1 MEVKGG
7 TIMMKEEYHVF
18 QGMSRGN
25 HQIKQDS
32 KFLWDA
38 HNIRITD
45 RGDNTGLSITNEKG
59 TELIHSVTGHY
70 LGHCVLNEH
79 LVIFSRSLDG
89 SINHIKRVSIN
100 DSGKVIS
107 ITLYSGSLG
116 FDATLSTPIEA
127 IGVYENELIQKVYWT
142 DGINQ
147 PRVIN
152 ITKPELKGEEIVE
165 GKDYSYL
172 YPRGSFDF
180 VRRLNLNE
188 DVEVK
193 RIEGN
198 GMFSPGTIQYAF
210 SYFNKYEQET
220 KIFYTTPINYIS
232 HLDRGGS
239 PEDKI
244 ANSFEIKIENPDKNF
259 EYIRIYS
266 IHRTSIDAVPTVKIV
281 EDVPVPKAKEDE
293 VVKVVFTDDGTKGST
308 IDPTLLLYV
317 GGREFIAG
325 CIASK
330 DNTLFLGNIKLP
342 DKQITELKGELQ
354 KSNNYSLVDLEL
366 PSVSEDITNEATY
379 YSYNSQLL
387 KGYTAGFKANEKYR
401 LGVQVQTANGE
412 WSDPIHIKDDVLND
426 SFVTNGARHSK
437 SIVFT
442 NAAALR
448 NTYKVKRI
456 RACVVFP
463 KTYERD
469 IICQGVLCPTV
480 FNVGHR
486 STESPY
492 AESSW
497 FFRPATNL
505 EDTTKI
511 TGHGS
516 IIEYRHNKPLFTG
529 KNTGAEIQNMIEGEI
544 SPDKISGKE
553 INKYSPYYFIDE
565 NIVTFHS
572 PDIEFDTNL
581 SNFDWSGV
589 KLRIT
594 GMAQLGAISGDIDI
608 QTETPA
614 AKISNG
620 FNHKTEGYSTKWE
633 TTINGGL
640 ISGYFYNSGVI
651 KNDYSVN
658 ENGVISFLVYPW
670 HRSGSLNND
679 TARTEGTDKEK
690 SSIRT
695 AVLSKKVIS
704 NLKFFSKN
712 IPVWSGTPE
721 KYDIWESK
729 ISTPQLFNSN
739 ELDISKIHISYLGS
753 DVPYMGNIDSLLT
766 SSIEYPIFTAS
777 GGELPD
783 MIETGNDPVR
793 IKYKSSPHLVFT
805 LNSDVSGNKIKL
817 LPRHSSIR
825 DVNEPD
831 IILPNWVNVQY
842 SDYNGEIETPNEG
855 DIVYLGFGAFK
866 QADSSYAETVTSSII
881 DKDSPNINLKDGVYA
896 YDFAVSPDGYTNL
909 SALTLGVKKTSPG
922 NDQSMW
928 DYNVVTNISDDTE
941 VHLRPRVTKTKY
953 PTRQYLGIPVTDWK
967 SIPNEDY
974 YIYIGN
980 ERTFRVKNQN
990 VSSGQ
995 DRFPNFYYHILEEK
1009 SKNRSKVKSANT
1021 GSFSVDRSPLTTGSQ
1036 EEDNKVPP
1044 YLLLAEL
1051 VRTVPEDIKFG
1062 GNSEEALKNNLWIP
1076 AGSPVSIKET
1086 DTSVSV
1092 PFEFGDTW
1100 YSRYDCLKT
1109 YPFTKEDENQIV
1121 EIGSFMCE
1129 TRVNIDGRYDRNR
1142 GLTSNLNIT
1151 PQNFNLLNNVYSQK
1165 DNFFNYRILDK
1176 DYYKQNVFANQ
1187 VTWSKEKH
1195 AGEDI
1200 DTWTDITLASTLDMD
1215 GNKGKVNSIKE
1226 WNGTL
1231 LCFQDRAISKINFN
1245 DRVQIPVSDGTPIEI
1260 TNGYKVDG
1268 KTTISDIIGCL
1279 NKWSIVT
1286 TPRGVYFIDT
1296 TSGSIYLFNGESP
1309 INLSQSKGMDWWV
1322 KSWANKPWVPESNT
1336 VDTPVSIRS
1345 FYDSIYEDVYFIP
1358 SFNNTVNSE
1367 KEALC
1372 YSEKLGQFTSF
1383 MYFDDNYALANFNN
1397 SLLCLNAGGQG
1408 RTNILKYGTGPYND
1422 FFGITKDW
1430 SFSFI
1435 SNDNPNYTKVFDTID
1450 LKADQYSEGTLLN
1463 SCPVTSIGVS
1473 NEYQKAQVEFNDRT
1487 MRKKFRI
1494 WRGQIPRNSGTMQR
1508 IRNPWTM
1515 ITLGGKGDGSNA
1527 IVHDVT
1533 VHYTI

>member
-1 MEVKGG
+1 
-7 TIMMKEEYHVF
+7 MKEEYHVF

-244 ANSFEIKIENPDKNF
+244 SNSFEIKIENPDKNF

-342 DKQITELKGELQ
+342 DKQITALKKELQ
-354 KSNNYSLVDLEL
+354 DENNYSLVDLEL
-366 PSVSEDITNEATY
+366 PSVSEDITERTY
-379 YSYNSQLL
+379 YSYKNQLPN
-387 KGYTAGFKANEKYR
+387 GYTAGFKANERYR
-401 LGVQVQTANGE
+401 LGVQVQTADGE
-412 WSDPIHIKDDVLND
+412 WSEPIYIKDDILNE

-437 SIVFT
+437 SIVFS
-442 NAAALR
+442 NNPKNPENKIIEHLR
-448 NTYKVKRI
+448 DTYKVKRI
-456 RACVVFP
+456 RACAVFP
-463 KTYERD
+463 RTYERD
-469 IICQGVLCPTV
+469 VICQGVLCPTV
-480 FNVGHR
+480 FNVGDR

-492 AESSW
+492 AASSW
-497 FFRPATNL
+497 FFRPATDLSN
-505 EDTTKI
+505 EEHVVTSY
-511 TGHGS
+511 GS
-516 IIEYRHNKPLFTG
+516 KIEYRHNKPLFMG
-529 KNTGAEIQNMIEGEI
+529 HNTGAEVQNMIITNVNKGGEYLPI
-544 SPDKISGKE
+544 SDPYE
-553 INKYSPYYFIDE
+553 IKANNFDRCRPYYFVDE
-565 NIVTFHS
+565 NILTFHS
-572 PDIEFDTNL
+572 PDIEFDDQF
-581 SNFDWSGV
+581 SNFDWSGT
-589 KLRIT
+589 KLRII
-594 GMAQLGAISGDIDI
+594 GMAQLGAIAGDIDI

-614 AKISNG
+614 AYTSSNTLG
-620 FNHKTEGYSTKWE
+620 FNHKTTGY
-633 TTINGGL
+633 TTGTNTTANGGL
-640 ISGYFYNSGVI
+640 VSQYSYYSGVI
-651 KNDYSVN
+651 NSDYTI
-658 ENGVISFLVYPW
+658 GTTRTFMVYPW

-679 TARTEGTDKEK
+679 TQRAPGTDGKEAT
-690 SSIRT
+690 RT

-712 IPVWSGTPE
+712 VQVWRGNST
-721 KYDIWESK
+721 YESE
-729 ISTPQLFNSN
+729 ISTPQLFNNN
-739 ELDISKIHISYLGS
+739 ELDLVKVHLSYLNK

-766 SSIEYPIFTAS
+766 SSDKYPIYDST
-777 GGELPD
+777 GELSD
-783 MIETGNDPVR
+783 NEIQDGNDPVR
-793 IKYKSSPHLVFT
+793 IKYKSSPHLVFA
-805 LNSDVSGNKIKL
+805 LESDSAGSIKL
-817 LPRHSSIR
+817 LPRHQSIKEKS
-825 DVNEPD
+825 EPD
-831 IILPNWVNVQY
+831 IMLPNWI
-842 SDYNGEIETPNEG
+842 DIEYTGKPKEPSTG
-855 DIVYLGFGAFK
+855 DIAYLNFGAFK
-866 QADSSYAETVTSSII
+866 IADDVGESAATYSII
-881 DKDSPNINLKDGVYA
+881 SGDDTKLAEGVYA
-896 YDFAVSPDGYTNL
+896 YDCAVNDSYYGKISSPL
-909 SALTLGVKKTSPG
+909 VLTLGKRAATGSNTPIWKYDEN
-922 NDQSMW
+922 NDAT
-928 DYNVVTNISDDTE
+928 VC
-941 VHLRPRVTKTKY
+941 LKGGVTKSKHLGG
-953 PTRQYLGIPVTDWK
+953 YLNTTNSDWAK
-967 SIPNEDY
+967 VPGEEY
-974 YIYIGN
+974 YVYIG
-980 ERTFRVKNQN
+980 K
-990 VSSGQ
+990 
-995 DRFPNFYYHILEEK
+995 DRYFKVHEDTYNGDEQVQRPFIYHVLEETTEGL
-1009 SKNRSKVKSANT
+1009 SKVTSSVETNE
-1021 GSFSVDRSPLTTGSQ
+1021 FIVDRAGLTTVYNIG
-1036 EEDNKVPP
+1036 DTKNKVPP

-1051 VRTVPEDIKFG
+1051 TRVVDESIKFG
-1062 GNSEEALKNNLWIP
+1062 GKSEEALKNNLWIP
-1076 AGSPVSIKET
+1076 AGRPVSIGDN
-1086 DTSVSV
+1086 DTTVSV

-1397 SLLCLNAGGQG
+1397 SLLCLNADGQG

-1450 LKADQYSEGTLLN
+1450 LKADQYSEGTLLD

-1527 IVHDVT
+1527 IIHDVT